1 MARTLKKVIC
11 KVFDSEKSLK
21 TILKICK
28 LTLFPYLFIILYLT
42 LIHRTP
48 DHPQTI
54 APLFYELRLIIRT
67 QDTWSIIDS
76 VRNLL
81 MLMPFGFM
89 ISEIFPK
96 FRNIIKIA
104 LIAFAFSVF
113 IEITQFITA
122 RGTCQMDDIM
132 NNTLGAVV
140 GGYIQMKIQKHKK
153 SA

>member
-1 MARTLKKVIC
+1 MKKAISRSY
-11 KVFDSEKSLK
+11 KIVFVLY
-21 TILKICK
+21 I
-28 LTLFPYLFIILYLT
+28 FAVLYLT
-42 LIHRTP
+42 LIHRTS

-54 APLFYELRLIIRT
+54 APLFYELRLIIQT

-89 ISEIFPK
+89 IAEIFPK
-96 FRNIIKIA
+96 LRSIIKIA

-113 IEITQFITA
+113 IETMQLITA
-122 RGTCQMDDIM
+122 RGTCQMDDVM

-140 GGYIQMKIQKHKK
+140 GGCIQMKIQKHKRSIK
-153 SA
+153 SNSKFKSKVS